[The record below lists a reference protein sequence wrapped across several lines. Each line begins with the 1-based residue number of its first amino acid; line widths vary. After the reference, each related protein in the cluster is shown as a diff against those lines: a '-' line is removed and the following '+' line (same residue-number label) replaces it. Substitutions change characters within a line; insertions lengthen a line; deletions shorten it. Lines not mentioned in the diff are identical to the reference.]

1 MNEQNKKLETL
12 KKRCVIANKVVSV
25 FQIIIIVGTVI
36 AFIAGIYLF
45 TKADEVNPQ
54 IHEGIEAGYLDI
66 ETDLQYHG
74 LFELCVE
81 VQDYYSADDYAHPL
95 GITCIVAACTCV
107 MVAVILIFIK
117 KIFTIIEKENNP
129 FSENCL
135 KQLKISFIII
145 AITAFLT
152 VSVGFGIVTSLILF
166 CIYSIFQYGAALQ
179 TEIDETL

>member
-1 MNEQNKKLETL
+1 MNEQNKKLESL
-12 KKRCVIANKVVSV
+12 KKRCSTAAKVVTV
-25 FQIIIIVGTVI
+25 FQIITIVGTVL

-45 TKADEVNPQ
+45 TAAEKVNPQ
-54 IHEGIEAGYLDI
+54 IIEGIEAGYLDLN
-66 ETDLQYHG
+66 TDLQYHG

-81 VQDYYSADDYAHPL
+81 VQDYYPANDYAHPL
-95 GITCIVAACTCV
+95 GITCMVAACTCA

-152 VSVGFGIVTSLILF
+152 LSAGFGIVTSFILF

>member
-66 ETDLQYHG
+66 TDYLNSVSRFRTTIPQM
-74 LFELCVE
+74 
-81 VQDYYSADDYAHPL
+81 
-95 GITCIVAACTCV
+95 ITLT
-107 MVAVILIFIK
+107 L
-117 KIFTIIEKENNP
+117 
-129 FSENCL
+129 SESHVL
-135 KQLKISFIII
+135 
-145 AITAFLT
+145 
-152 VSVGFGIVTSLILF
+152 SLRVPV
-166 CIYSIFQYGAALQ
+166 
-179 TEIDETL
+179 

>member
-12 KKRCVIANKVVSV
+12 KKRCVIASKVVTV

-36 AFIAGIYLF
+36 AFIAGGYLF
-45 TKADEVNPQ
+45 ASAGDVNPQ
-54 IHEGIEAGYLDI
+54 IHEAIEAGYLDL
-66 ETDLQYHG
+66 ETNLQYHG
-74 LFELCVE
+74 LFELCIN
-81 VQDYYSADDYAHPL
+81 VQDYYPANDYAHPL
-95 GITCIVAACTCV
+95 GITCMVAACTCA
-107 MVAVILIFIK
+107 MVAVILTFTK
-117 KIFTIIEKENNP
+117 KIFTIIDKENNP
-129 FSENCL
+129 FSDNCL

-152 VSVGFGIVTSLILF
+152 LSVGFGIVTSLILF

>member
-12 KKRCVIANKVVSV
+12 KKRCVIASKVVTV
-25 FQIIIIVGTVI
+25 FQIITIVGVVI

-45 TKADEVNPQ
+45 TSANEVNPQ
-54 IHEGIEAGYLDI
+54 IHEAIDAGYLDLD
-66 ETDLQYHG
+66 TDLEYHG
-74 LFELCVE
+74 IAELRVE
-81 VQDYYSADDYAHPL
+81 LQDYYPADDYAHPL
-95 GITCIVAACTCV
+95 GITCMIAACTCV

-117 KIFTIIEKENNP
+117 KIFSIIEKENNP
-129 FSENCL
+129 FSDNCL
-135 KQLKISFIII
+135 KQLKASFIII

-152 VSVGFGIVTSLILF
+152 LSIGFGIITSLILF